1 MLAILTI
8 SSTSSSSP
16 MQIFLCVLLLKE
28 APNAK
33 NFALGRAEA
42 RVAFMPR
49 AASDAT
55 ALPMANV
62 SYSLYIR

>member
-1 MLAILTI
+1 
-8 SSTSSSSP
+8 